1 MAENNKIFNESDFE
15 KPKDKNFW
23 QKYKGWT
30 IGIIAL
36 LIVVLLCCI
45 FCGNDEIAEQELT
58 EQIAQGSDTI
68 VSDKTDTIE
77 IPEFQET
84 ETTSSRV
91 ADLQK
96 QEVTQDVVMPSKSVQ
111 VINVSNDVE
120 TEALKVIRGDYGI
133 GQERKDKL
141 GEKYQTIQTR
151 VNELKREGLF

>member
-1 MAENNKIFNESDFE
+1 MAENNKIFKESDFE

-30 IGIIAL
+30 IGIAVL
-36 LIVVLLCCI
+36 LIVIVLCCI
-45 FCGNDEIAEQELT
+45 FCGNEEIAEQEHT
-58 EQIAQGSDTI
+58 EQIAQGGEAV
-68 VSDKTDTIE
+68 VSDRTDSV
-77 IPEFQET
+77 EFSETQEL
-84 ETTSSRV
+84 ETTSSHV
-91 ADLQK
+91 ADLPK
-96 QEVTQDVVMPSKSVQ
+96 QEVTQEVVKPSKSIQ

>member
-91 ADLQK
+91 ADLPK

-141 GEKYQTIQTR
+141 GEKYKSIQTR